1 MTDLLGDFTL
11 EVIGVCESQGC
22 CAAGIEYLF
31 SETSALEGQIYHLR
45 DEFVFNG
52 EALSV
57 LKVEHPEVFTKPVPP
72 LPRGASASVPHADV
86 PTPATPVHVEG
97 ITAKHSGWSPELE
110 MRRAQINELLVR
122 PRGVPQPLAVPE
134 PVQDASGGLNLVLSK
149 LTELTVGVNELRA
162 SQASVVTRADLKEFH
177 EKANA
182 ETRAF
187 VLSQTDPLNES
198 VTHLLKSEVANFD
211 RVGRLESRVDK
222 LVKPKGP
229 DLSFQQLAVVQFPE
243 NAALEDR
250 LEAMQTFMRTQ
261 FPKVHVKGVSVI
273 HRGDWKERGKNRS
286 MTRVGLID
294 VGNADVREYI
304 MKIIE
309 AKNLKV
315 PCAGKSLKIA
325 RAMTDNAKDRN
336 TALTGAADLLKKQ
349 PGLSAKDVSIEWTGS
364 RSVKA
369 KGAIAFE
376 QPAGRDLG
384 SFCGAYAHLKLP

>member
-1 MTDLLGDFTL
+1 
-11 EVIGVCESQGC
+11 
-22 CAAGIEYLF
+22 
-31 SETSALEGQIYHLR
+31 
-45 DEFVFNG
+45 
-52 EALSV
+52 
-57 LKVEHPEVFTKPVPP
+57 
-72 LPRGASASVPHADV
+72 
-86 PTPATPVHVEG
+86 
-97 ITAKHSGWSPELE
+97 
-110 MRRAQINELLVR
+110 
-122 PRGVPQPLAVPE
+122 
-134 PVQDASGGLNLVLSK
+134 
-149 LTELTVGVNELRA
+149 
-162 SQASVVTRADLKEFH
+162 
-177 EKANA
+177 
-182 ETRAF
+182 
-187 VLSQTDPLNES
+187 
-198 VTHLLKSEVANFD
+198 
-211 RVGRLESRVDK
+211 
-222 LVKPKGP
+222 
-229 DLSFQQLAVVQFPE
+229 
-243 NAALEDR
+243 
-250 LEAMQTFMRTQ
+250 
-261 FPKVHVKGVSVI
+261 
-273 HRGDWKERGKNRS
+273 